1 MDNPVVKLS
10 DPILIPMRRVIPSFK
25 RYDTSSLLMV
35 YGILVLKLL
44 IFKFLPLGL
53 VRAFGEAV
61 YAAQLSL
68 PKLFAVAAIDLVN
81 LMFNIFIFALIIQA
95 ILSWIPAAHGNPVQ
109 GLLHSITQPVLKP
122 IRRLVPPVSG
132 LDLSVFFTIIA
143 LFALQIFVIG
153 SLKQLLLAF

>member
-1 MDNPVVKLS
+1 
-10 DPILIPMRRVIPSFK
+10 
-25 RYDTSSLLMV
+25 
-35 YGILVLKLL
+35 
-44 IFKFLPLGL
+44 
-53 VRAFGEAV
+53 V

-81 LMFNIFIFALIIQA
+81 LMFNIFI
-95 ILSWIPAAHGNPVQ
+95 SWIPAAHGNPVQ